1 MRKIAIMGAT
11 GSIGLAALDVLRK
24 QRDYQVIALA
34 GKNNVD
40 GLLPLIE
47 EFLPPYAVLFEE
59 AAAKKLQMTLAHRK
73 VPCQVLSGE
82 EGLKTI
88 ATLPDTDWVL
98 AAISGSAGLLSTYEA
113 AKAGKK
119 ILLANKE
126 SLVMAGPLFKA
137 VCEASGAKLF
147 PIDSEHN
154 AILQLLPKG
163 LDSPL
168 QEQGVRKIILTA
180 SGGPFLEKD
189 MNALRDVTP
198 QEAANHPNWRMG
210 TKISID
216 SATMMNKGLELIEA
230 SWLFGASLEEM
241 AVLVHPQSI
250 VHGLVE
256 LIDGSLLCQAA
267 MPDMRIP
274 IAYALSW
281 PNRVDIGLYP
291 LNLANV
297 GRLDFQS
304 PDLDQFPC
312 LRLAQEALRQGTWA
326 CCALNAANE
335 VAVAAFMNGHISFL
349 AIPELIEKTLTRL
362 VPQPLKT
369 IDDVLEIDQK
379 ARLCAQ
385 GFLA

>member
-1 MRKIAIMGAT
+1 MRKIVIMGAT
-11 GSIGLAALDVLRK
+11 GSVGLAALDVLRK

-34 GKNNVD
+34 GKSNVD

-47 EFLPPYAVLFEE
+47 EFLPTYVVLFEE

-73 VPCQVLSGE
+73 VTCQVLSGE

-126 SLVMAGPLFKA
+126 PLVMAGSLFEA
-137 VCEASGAKLF
+137 ACEVSGAKLF

-154 AILQLLPKG
+154 AILQLLPRG
-163 LDSPL
+163 LNGSL

-189 MNALRDVTP
+189 LNTLRNVTP

-250 VHGLVE
+250 VHGLIE

-267 MPDMRIP
+267 IPDMRIP
-274 IAYALSW
+274 IAYALNW
-281 PNRVDIGLYP
+281 PNRVDIGLRP

-297 GRLDFQS
+297 GRLDFQE
-304 PDLDQFPC
+304 PDLGRFPC
-312 LRLAQEALRQGTWA
+312 LRLAQEALHQGAWA
-326 CCALNAANE
+326 CCTLNAANE
-335 VAVAAFMNGHISFL
+335 VAVAAFMSGHISFL
-349 AIPELIEKTLTRL
+349 AIHELIEKTLTQL

>member
-1 MRKIAIMGAT
+1 
-11 GSIGLAALDVLRK
+11 
-24 QRDYQVIALA
+24 
-34 GKNNVD
+34 
-40 GLLPLIE
+40 
-47 EFLPPYAVLFEE
+47 
-59 AAAKKLQMTLAHRK
+59 
-73 VPCQVLSGE
+73 
-82 EGLKTI
+82 
-88 ATLPDTDWVL
+88 
-98 AAISGSAGLLSTYEA
+98 
-113 AKAGKK
+113 
-119 ILLANKE
+119 
-126 SLVMAGPLFKA
+126 
-137 VCEASGAKLF
+137 
-147 PIDSEHN
+147 
-154 AILQLLPKG
+154 
-163 LDSPL
+163 L

-297 GRLDFQS
+297 GRLDFQA

-349 AIPELIEKTLTRL
+349 AIHELIEKTLTQL